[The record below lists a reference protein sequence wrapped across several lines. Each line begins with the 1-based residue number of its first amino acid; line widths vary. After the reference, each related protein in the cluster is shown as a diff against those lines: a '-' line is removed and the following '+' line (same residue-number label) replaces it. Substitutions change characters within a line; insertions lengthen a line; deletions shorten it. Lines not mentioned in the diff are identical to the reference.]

1 MEVDSPAGKGKEKVL
16 LWSLQ
21 KEQAAYDYF
30 QASDLQNSKRSLTLN
45 LC

>member
-1 MEVDSPAGKGKEKVL
+1 MEVDSPAGKGKEKIL

-21 KEQAAYDYF
+21 KEQAAYDCF
-30 QASDLQNSKRSLTLN
+30 QASDLQNSMRIN